1 MVDAIARRKIQ
12 LGTSDQTRYSFR
24 RALWLLVCAA
34 ALLVTAALLWSLSDA
49 RTFWRAVAENSLGAA
64 VVVVGAAVLASL
76 LQGLDARRDERE
88 QDRRKRLELLVRLRA
103 AHVRISHAR
112 RVMRAENNPRA
123 YEERMRD
130 LMLVVP
136 ELEEI
141 REEVKASTGLYE
153 GNDKTNIMGGIA
165 QIVEFLDA
173 GYREYTDWCR
183 LSKNRPDTDPRRGP
197 WLARLVDDWPPPSSK
212 KTMDPEWA
220 PQDSMPPEYDAAL
233 SISKAKMREY
243 IYGAEVADMLY
254 EDDVVDA
261 VCRYLEHNGYVIR
274 QSLTSVQRGH
284 DIIADKRVDP
294 TWTLYVEAKGE
305 GSSKATTARY
315 GSSFNSGQVFD
326 HVAKAVLKA
335 LRVAS
340 WDTTE
345 PQSRA
350 GIALPENAAHVQQV
364 EMVGRA
370 LRNAGVAVFWVDQNK
385 RVHVESPWPI

>member
-1 MVDAIARRKIQ
+1 MVDAIASRKIQ

-34 ALLVTAALLWSLSDA
+34 ALLVAAALLWSLSDA
-49 RTFWRAVAENSLGAA
+49 RTFWRALAENSLGAA

-173 GYREYTDWCR
+173 GYREYTDWC
-183 LSKNRPDTDPRRGP
+183 STK
-197 WLARLVDDWPPPSSK
+197 
-212 KTMDPEWA
+212 
-220 PQDSMPPEYDAAL
+220 
-233 SISKAKMREY
+233 
-243 IYGAEVADMLY
+243 
-254 EDDVVDA
+254 
-261 VCRYLEHNGYVIR
+261 
-274 QSLTSVQRGH
+274 
-284 DIIADKRVDP
+284 
-294 TWTLYVEAKGE
+294 
-305 GSSKATTARY
+305 
-315 GSSFNSGQVFD
+315 
-326 HVAKAVLKA
+326 
-335 LRVAS
+335 
-340 WDTTE
+340 
-345 PQSRA
+345 
-350 GIALPENAAHVQQV
+350 
-364 EMVGRA
+364 
-370 LRNAGVAVFWVDQNK
+370 
-385 RVHVESPWPI
+385 